1 MPLREA
7 STEEWLIGHFQ
18 LHCQQR
24 EDLAGVFWQAGL
36 QPWAQLGGFKQREAS
51 CATPAAR
58 LTPGSQ
64 RWAEQSSTLLHSEL

>member
-1 MPLREA
+1 MDTSNHVANSEKTLQESSGKQVYSPGHSWEA
-7 STEEWLIGHFQ
+7 S
-18 LHCQQR
+18 
-24 EDLAGVFWQAGL
+24 
-36 QPWAQLGGFKQREAS
+36 REAS